1 MNRIGKRKF
10 RVRKLVVY
18 TTTCN
23 RPRVVYDEHR
33 MRLPEYIAQV
43 GIARFAK
50 QFKVKP
56 RTVKSW
62 KRMERRPRPEMAQE
76 IVEKTPVTMEGI
88 YGA

>member
-1 MNRIGKRKF
+1 M
-10 RVRKLVVY
+10 KLQ
-18 TTTCN
+18 
-23 RPRVVYDEHR
+23 D
-33 MRLPEYIAQV
+33 YIQTV
-43 GIARFAK
+43 GVERFAK

-62 KRMERRPRPEMAQE
+62 VRMERYPRPATAQE